1 MLFCLT
7 RLGRIFS
14 NLLEETKGWLV
25 NDLLDAKPVDV
36 ALNLL
41 LLLIVMLL
49 KALMEYIMRYH
60 YLLTSY
66 RQFWVW
72 LCFAAC
78 GPWADADC

>member
-7 RLGRIFS
+7 LFGRIFS
-14 NLLEETKGWLV
+14 NLLEETSGWVL

-49 KALMEYIMRYH
+49 KAH
-60 YLLTSY
+60 KQSNT
-66 RQFWVW
+66 
-72 LCFAAC
+72 
-78 GPWADADC
+78 